1 MPVLRNFWIDARMQ
15 IYCIDCSF
23 GSMASVADSKPHFR
37 QRASEYGIPDDLVTK
52 LTGAGFDTLGRLAF
66 AISRPG
72 QEFEDSVFTDWVK
85 TINGGAAPSL
95 ADTSALRRLHFEAEI
110 ILTASLKASIE
121 QPQSEHATP
130 KQLPFAER
138 QARMQLLRDNFP
150 GLLIENASEPSHQ
163 LIDTC
168 CHQYESRVLQYI
180 EPARCTSRET
190 EILSGKLDKKLKLD
204 SNTLTIKESKTSPDE
219 NINTTFDVMR
229 CLKRRGIAY
238 EFANLISYASHERYL
253 ESLFKHI
260 STEPPPNFLHTSLSQ
275 IIKADQQVFLYM
287 AANCKDIRPQPGGK
301 RPLDDLLV
309 SALQDYHTSFHLMP
323 LPKVPAYGPTPS
335 GWDDASQPYGSGK
348 GKGKGKGK
356 AKGQGSVVAPRGFV
370 GCVGRD
376 NKGRNICFDYNI
388 SGCSRAAPGAACKK
402 GRHIC
407 FKANC
412 FKVHSYKTAH
422 GEEDKKP
429 E

>member
-1 MPVLRNFWIDARMQ
+1 
-15 IYCIDCSF
+15 
-23 GSMASVADSKPHFR
+23 
-37 QRASEYGIPDDLVTK
+37 
-52 LTGAGFDTLGRLAF
+52 
-66 AISRPG
+66 
-72 QEFEDSVFTDWVK
+72 
-85 TINGGAAPSL
+85 
-95 ADTSALRRLHFEAEI
+95 
-110 ILTASLKASIE
+110 
-121 QPQSEHATP
+121 
-130 KQLPFAER
+130 
-138 QARMQLLRDNFP
+138 
-150 GLLIENASEPSHQ
+150 
-163 LIDTC
+163 
-168 CHQYESRVLQYI
+168 
-180 EPARCTSRET
+180 
-190 EILSGKLDKKLKLD
+190 
-204 SNTLTIKESKTSPDE
+204 
-219 NINTTFDVMR
+219 
-229 CLKRRGIAY
+229 
-238 EFANLISYASHERYL
+238 
-253 ESLFKHI
+253 
-260 STEPPPNFLHTSLSQ
+260 
-275 IIKADQQVFLYM
+275 
-287 AANCKDIRPQPGGK
+287 
-301 RPLDDLLV
+301 
-309 SALQDYHTSFHLMP
+309 MP